1 MSRVARI
8 AVTVV
13 LGLLAAW
20 FLFDGIS
27 NLLAFPQQLEALG
40 VPERTPWVILW
51 ASVLLPPLLF
61 AGAAV
66 AARRLPLARYTLVLI
81 VALCVVATSRLSL
94 IAAAGASVSLA

>member
-1 MSRVARI
+1 MSRIARI

-40 VPERTPWVILW
+40 VAGRTPWVILW
-51 ASVLLPPLLF
+51 ASVLLPPLVF

-66 AARRLPLARYTLVLI
+66 VARRLPLARYTLVLI
-81 VALCVVATSRLSL
+81 LALCVIATSRLSL
-94 IAAAGASVSLA
+94 IAAGSALVTA